1 MIKEFSSF
9 PNFILTANGR
19 YVGLT
24 VTQVI
29 VLSSM
34 FQWVMRIAAD
44 LENQMMS
51 VERVLEYSDIPQES
65 AFETIPGKNCL
76 IA

>member
-1 MIKEFSSF
+1 MIKEVSSF
-9 PNFILTANGR
+9 PTFILAANGR

-29 VLSSM
+29 VLSGM
-34 FQWVMRIAAD
+34 FQWVMRVAVD
-44 LENQMMS
+44 LENQMTS
-51 VERVLEYSDIPQES
+51 VERVLEYSDVPQES
-65 AFETIPGKNCL
+65 AFETNPGKNCL